1 MNYRKGVIVLK
12 KFFEGR
18 NVWTLAMF
26 AVFGLMAFFAAGE
39 AMAIAPP
46 AAPAAGAPGAF
57 GYDIYDVFVNSI
69 LNGPIGYVGGAAA
82 VAYGGMLV
90 AQGAYPLGVPA
101 VLGGVIVLKADS
113 ITQTLGMMI

>member
-1 MNYRKGVIVLK
+1 MNSIFKNW
-12 KFFEGR
+12 
-18 NVWTLAMF
+18 NVWTLALLL
-26 AVFGLMAFFAAGE
+26 AVGVLAVMGAGE

-46 AAPAAGAPGAF
+46 AAPVGGAPGAF
-57 GYDIYDVFVNSI
+57 GYDIYDVFVNQI

-82 VAYGGMLV
+82 IAYGGILV
-90 AQGAYPLGVPA
+90 AQGTYVLGAPA